1 MLGTFLKRKSVCIDS
16 ALGRAMIGSF
26 TVHNSR
32 GWLVKTIHCGQR
44 GQIRCGEHSLK
55 EKGACIDRA
64 FGRFKFRHMH
74 QICKY
79 TPGYINM
86 ILARYCG
93 NTELCKDRLAYGA
106 TIGSG
111 GWHRPLPAQP

>member
-1 MLGTFLKRKSVCIDS
+1 MCIDS

-55 EKGACIDRA
+55 EKGACIDSA
-64 FGRFKFRHMH
+64 FGRVIFRHMH
-74 QICKY
+74 HKNAHLDN
-79 TPGYINM
+79 GYD
-86 ILARYCG
+86 LSY
-93 NTELCKDRLAYGA
+93 
-106 TIGSG
+106 IGTVETQNYAKTG
-111 GWHRPLPAQP
+111 